1 MKARKILKAQLL
13 PGVRKAN
20 DGVNCA
26 FVGSVFNELKQTK
39 SAYLKLYRPDILT
52 IELFAS
58 KLAEEL
64 ELPTPESMLVTCQ
77 GKDIIN
83 LPFRFNLSPEQQY
96 VAFATTKLQSPSLK
110 QLASP
115 NQVYDSRLAKFIFNN
130 FVERCKNVPH
140 ITAFDE
146 FIANRDR
153 NIGNFLW
160 DGDEI
165 FYLIDHD
172 QSLNVK
178 LFDSNKL
185 LGLLLSQ
192 YASNPRTINK
202 IFKSGDDW
210 LAKLSEECIQNAHRR
225 IEELGIDLLNS
236 VSGSIATMLRQ
247 QLPIVRSSFTC
258 RRSETYQMRLTF

>member
-1 MKARKILKAQLL
+1 MKAKKILKAQLL
-13 PGVRKAN
+13 PGVRKAD
-20 DGVNCA
+20 DGINCA
-26 FVGSVFNELKQTK
+26 FIGSVFNEQKQTK
-39 SAYLKLYRPDILT
+39 SAYLKIYNPEVLT

-64 ELPTPESMLVTCQ
+64 ELPTPESMLVTCY

-83 LPFRFNLSPEQQY
+83 LPLKFKPSPEQQY
-96 VAFATTKLQSPSLK
+96 VAFATTKLQAPSLK

-115 NQVYDSRLAKFIFNN
+115 NQMYNSTLAKLFFNN
-130 FVERCKNVPH
+130 FIERCQNVPY
-140 ITAFDE
+140 IAAFDE

-172 QSLNVK
+172 QSMNVR
-178 LFDSNKL
+178 LFNSNKL

-192 YASNPRTINK
+192 YENNSRTTNK
-202 IFKSGDDW
+202 IFKVADDW
-210 LAKLSEECIQNAHRR
+210 LAGLSEECIQNAQQR
-225 IEELGIDLLNS
+225 IKELGIDLLTS
-236 VSGSIATMLRQ
+236 ISGMIATILKQ
-247 QLPIVRSSFTC
+247 QLSIVRSSFSC
-258 RRSETYQMRLTF
+258 RRSETHQLRLTF